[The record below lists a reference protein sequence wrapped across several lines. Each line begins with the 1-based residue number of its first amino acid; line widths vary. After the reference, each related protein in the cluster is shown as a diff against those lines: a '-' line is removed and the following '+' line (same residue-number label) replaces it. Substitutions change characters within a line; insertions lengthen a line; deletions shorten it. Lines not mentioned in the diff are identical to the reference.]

1 MYIPILQ
8 GQPWPRLKR
17 PTTTTEAQFTKKK
30 FSGYKYFF
38 KRMAMKK
45 SISPFTFIFRKH
57 SSIFH
62 ILELGA
68 LCICEKKS
76 LLITKNV
83 NDDIIS
89 DI

>member
-17 PTTTTEAQFTKKK
+17 PTTTTEAQFSKKNLVDI
-30 FSGYKYFF
+30 YFF
-38 KRMAMKK
+38 KRIAMKK

>member
-1 MYIPILQ
+1 MAKVKKAYNYNRGTVL
-8 GQPWPRLKR
+8 
-17 PTTTTEAQFTKKK
+17 EKK
-30 FSGYKYFF
+30 FSGYIYIF

-83 NDDIIS
+83 NDDIIN